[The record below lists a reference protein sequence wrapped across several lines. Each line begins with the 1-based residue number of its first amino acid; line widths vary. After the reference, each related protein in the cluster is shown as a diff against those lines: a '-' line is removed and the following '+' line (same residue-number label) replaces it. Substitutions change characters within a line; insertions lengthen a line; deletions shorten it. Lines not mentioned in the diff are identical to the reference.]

1 MKKILLFMIL
11 AMAAYACNQGKTG
24 TEVPKAVTA
33 AAIKTVKLGVEGMS
47 CEGCENTI
55 KEEVGKIDGV
65 SEVVASH
72 VDKFA
77 TISFDS
83 TKTTLTA
90 LSEVI
95 TAAGYEV
102 TGEQPLK

>member
-1 MKKILLFMIL
+1 MIL

-55 KEEVGKIDGV
+55 KEEVGKISGV
-65 SEVVASH
+65 TEVVASH

-77 TISFDS
+77 TVSFD
-83 TKTTLTA
+83 TTQTSIAA
-90 LSEVI
+90 LSDAI